1 MESNGKLKEISTKN
15 CACYYFDDIIK
26 SLDFDIDNILI
37 DEKSNKNILF
47 YNVSYKNLI
56 GSKLL
61 HIRFD
66 KTDGF
71 NRVYD
76 RTRYLVL
83 FGAEKE
89 D

>member
-1 MESNGKLKEISTKN
+1 MESNDKLKEISTKN
-15 CACYYFDDIIK
+15 CTCYYFHDIIK
-26 SLDFDIDNILI
+26 FLYFDIDNILI

-47 YNVSYKNLI
+47 CNVSYKNLI